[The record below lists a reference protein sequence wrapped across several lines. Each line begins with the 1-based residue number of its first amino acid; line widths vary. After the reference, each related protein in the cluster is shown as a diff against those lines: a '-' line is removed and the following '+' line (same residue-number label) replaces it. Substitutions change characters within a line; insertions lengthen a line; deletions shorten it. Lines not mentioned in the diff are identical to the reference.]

1 MEMSIG
7 QSPQQVILTL
17 ATAYAMELQAWCS
30 TLGVRIHNRATKSQF
45 HRDEFLEARLLF
57 RLAIEVGSNLASE
70 AAVILALHVHK
81 PPIYNPTR

>member
-1 MEMSIG
+1 MELSIG
-7 QSPQQVILTL
+7 LIPPDDSLPQWSSKLGAAILLLEFT
-17 ATAYAMELQAWCS
+17 TGQA
-30 TLGVRIHNRATKSQF
+30 KSHF

-81 PPIYNPTR
+81 PPIYNPTG